1 MQNAKT
7 LYLWVCLYVVKQYF
21 YKILFVKKQFVKCY
35 DNKLLFRVLSISKGK
50 LLYLTKWLEY

>member
-7 LYLWVCLYVVKQYF
+7 LYLWVCLYVVKQYL

-35 DNKLLFRVLSISKGK
+35 GK
-50 LLYLTKWLEY
+50 ITV